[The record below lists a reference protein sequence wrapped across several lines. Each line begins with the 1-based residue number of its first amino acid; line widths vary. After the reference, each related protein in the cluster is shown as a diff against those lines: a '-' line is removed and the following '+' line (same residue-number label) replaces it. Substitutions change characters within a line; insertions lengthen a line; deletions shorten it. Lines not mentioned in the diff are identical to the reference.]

1 MKALKLR
8 PFVPSGADFPLAVQF
23 YEELGFEKIFSSAEL
38 CIFRVGETEFHLQN
52 FQNEQLQHNY
62 MLELCVQDLDAWW
75 QHIQNTGVVGKY
87 QIRAKPPQIQPY
99 GKRAV
104 HLIDPAGVL
113 WHITE

>member
-1 MKALKLR
+1 MRANKLR
-8 PFVPSGADFPLAVQF
+8 PFVPSGLDYPLAVQF
-23 YEELGFEKIFSSAEL
+23 YVDLGFEIIFSDHGL
-38 CIFRVGETEFHLQN
+38 TIFRIDELEFHLQN
-52 FQNEQLQHNY
+52 YHNLEMQNNY

-75 QHIQNTGVVGKY
+75 ERIQRSGVVAKY
-87 QIRAKPPQIQPY
+87 NVKAKPPEIQPY

>member
-8 PFVPSGADFPLAVQF
+8 PFIPSGADYPLAVQF
-23 YEELGFEKIFSSAEL
+23 YVDLGFEKIFTSDEL
-38 CIFRVGETEFHLQN
+38 TIFKMQEIEFHLQN
-52 FQNEQLQHNY
+52 FQNVELQNNF

-75 QHIQNTGVVGKY
+75 QHIQNIQVAGKY
-87 QIRAKPPQIQPY
+87 NIRAKPPQIQSY